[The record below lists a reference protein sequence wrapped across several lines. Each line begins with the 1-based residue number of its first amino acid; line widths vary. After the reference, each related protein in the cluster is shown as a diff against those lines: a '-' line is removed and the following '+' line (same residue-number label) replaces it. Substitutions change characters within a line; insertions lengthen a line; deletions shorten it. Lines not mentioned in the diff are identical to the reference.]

1 MQTETSQTN
10 EAQQLQAAASTQV
23 YNPALDEVLNQL
35 DEEDELASHGVTDDM
50 DYEEDQGEDVVDTK
64 DVVET
69 GDASAEDEPNAH
81 RKRKK
86 KLNQNLVH
94 HSADEDEVVAGS
106 FLEGFT
112 TFLESWDLFDKVFA
126 DFQEQTFQLFSRR
139 TNTSVKARN
148 RKIASEQ
155 AKQRRMQY
163 RGRREEFGQALA
175 YWRNTSS

>member
-50 DYEEDQGEDVVDTK
+50 DYKKDLGE

-126 DFQEQTFQLFSRR
+126 AFQEQTFQLFSRR
-139 TNTSVKARN
+139 TNTSVKALN